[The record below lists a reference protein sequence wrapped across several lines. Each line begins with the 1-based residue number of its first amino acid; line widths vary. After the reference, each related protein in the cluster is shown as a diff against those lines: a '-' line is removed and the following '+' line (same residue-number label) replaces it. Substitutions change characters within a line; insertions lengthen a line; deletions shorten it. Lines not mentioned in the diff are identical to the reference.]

1 MRSSTVG
8 WTLVEVLIAVVILG
22 VGILAL
28 TGSSAVVTRMIGR
41 GKMET
46 QAAVTASH
54 RMEVLRRLAAS
65 TSPRCRAS
73 EFSSGGPAMDGGLL
87 TSWTVGPSGGTRR
100 VRVRVTYLT
109 LRGPRSAVLETSI
122 PC

>member
-46 QAAVTASH
+46 QAAVTASR
-54 RMEVLRRLAAS
+54 RMEGLRRLAAS
-65 TSPRCRAS
+65 TSPRCRAA
-73 EFSSGGPAMDGGLL
+73 EFASGGPALDGGLL
-87 TSWTVGPSGGTRR
+87 TSWTVAPSGGTRR